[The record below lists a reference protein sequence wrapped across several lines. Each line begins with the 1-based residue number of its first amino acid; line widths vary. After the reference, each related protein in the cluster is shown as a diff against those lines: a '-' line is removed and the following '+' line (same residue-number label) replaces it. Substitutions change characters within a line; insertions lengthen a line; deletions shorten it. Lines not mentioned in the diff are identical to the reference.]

1 VAYLLDTNVAWRR
14 VQLTDPHHANVKSAI
29 DALVQAGEK
38 VYVTAQN
45 LVEFRAV
52 ATRPQSANGLG
63 LTPAVAALK
72 AQEIEDLFD
81 LLPETPA
88 IYPQWRTLVDQYAVC
103 GKQVHDAR
111 LVAVMLVHGVTHM
124 LTLNGTDFQRFPGIT
139 VIEP

>member
-1 VAYLLDTNVAWRR
+1 MSYLLDTNVAWRR
-14 VQLTDPHHANVKSAI
+14 IRKNDPHHADVKSAI
-29 DALVQAGEK
+29 DALVQAGEQ

-63 LTPAVAALK
+63 FTSVEAITAAS
-72 AQEIEDLFD
+72 EIEALFD
-81 LLPETPA
+81 LLPETPT
-88 IYPQWRTLVDQYAVC
+88 IYPLWRTLVDKYAVC
-103 GKQVHDAR
+103 GKQVHDTR

-124 LTLNGTDFQRFPGIT
+124 LTLDGTDFRRFSEIT

>member
-1 VAYLLDTNVAWRR
+1 MSYLLDTNVAWRR
-14 VQLTDPHHANVKSAI
+14 IRKNDPRHADVKSAI
-29 DALVQAGEK
+29 DKLVQAGEQ

-52 ATRPQSANGLG
+52 ATRPESANGLG
-63 LTPAVAALK
+63 FTSAEAITAAS
-72 AQEIEDLFD
+72 EIEALFD

-103 GKQVHDAR
+103 GKQVHDTR

-124 LTLNGTDFQRFPGIT
+124 LTLNGTDFRRFPGIT

>member
-1 VAYLLDTNVAWRR
+1 MSYLLDTNVAWRR
-14 VQLTDPHHANVKSAI
+14 IQLTDPRHADVKSAI
-29 DALVQAGEK
+29 DALVQAGEQ

-52 ATRPQSANGLG
+52 ATRPESANGLG
-63 LTPAVAALK
+63 FTSAEAITAAS
-72 AQEIEDLFD
+72 EIEALFD

-103 GKQVHDAR
+103 GKQVHDTR

-124 LTLNGTDFQRFPGIT
+124 LTLNGTDFRRFPGIT